1 MMVRRR
7 DVSFFGDDKNSA
19 SNLFV
24 SNFSTL
30 CNVSRKILYFVWM
43 ISGKFSIGL
52 PTFLFPVKN
61 FNLRNIDVDVQGGP
75 KK

>member
-30 CNVSRKILYFVWM
+30 CNVSRKILYFVWI
-43 ISGKFSIGL
+43 ISGKFSI
-52 PTFLFPVKN
+52 PTFLFPVNN
-61 FNLRNIDVDVQGGP
+61 FNLRNMDVDVHSGP